1 MDGLENEKHNEIE
14 WDIVFSEN
22 SRSHTISIKW
32 NEISKLEKWPWEKEF
47 YKILFNSQ
55 SPINGQRIRFID
67 DENDLSEDIKLPT
80 KEDPLLGSGLD
91 SYIPIDLKELNR
103 KIKFDLFSKQNITS
117 VCRFEE
123 GRSQRKRIGEW
134 WFEPFQFKL
143 KFNAQSV
150 HLTLHLS
157 KLHWWE
163 KLLFWLFKITERK
176 YYDVIWTPYASK
188 KTVNINKNGEVSL
201 TISEKELSHDSEI
214 WYIVPKFNF
223 KGSLFRLIGLISIG
237 VVGSYIA
244 AYLII

>member
-1 MDGLENEKHNEIE
+1 LDGLENEKHNEIE

-32 NEISKLEKWPWEKEF
+32 NEISKLENWPWKKEF
-47 YKILFNSQ
+47 YKISFNSQ
-55 SPINGQRIRFID
+55 SPINSQRIRFIEG
-67 DENDLSEDIKLPT
+67 ENDLSDDIVLPI
-80 KEDPLLGSGLD
+80 KEETHLSSAVD
-91 SYIPIDLKELNR
+91 SYIPIDLEELNR

-134 WFEPFQFKL
+134 WFEPFHFNT

-150 HLTLHLS
+150 HLTLHLP
-157 KLHWWE
+157 KLRWCE

-176 YYDVIWTPYASK
+176 YYDFIWTPYASK

-201 TISEKELSHDSEI
+201 TISEKELSPDSEI
-214 WYIVPKFNF
+214 WYIIPKFNF
-223 KGSLFRLIGLISIG
+223 KGSLFRLIGLIGIG
-237 VVGSYIA
+237 VVTSYIA
-244 AYLII
+244 YLLI